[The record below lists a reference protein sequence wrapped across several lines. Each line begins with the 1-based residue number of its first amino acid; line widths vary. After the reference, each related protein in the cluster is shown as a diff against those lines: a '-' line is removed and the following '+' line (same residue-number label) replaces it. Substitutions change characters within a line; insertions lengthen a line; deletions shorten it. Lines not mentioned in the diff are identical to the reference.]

1 MSVWYPKIQLEKR
14 NGPAMYAIKKPS
26 NITPNV
32 PTHPV
37 PSTLPIDAASRST
50 SSNPW
55 AIASIPNNFL
65 ALSLA
70 LFAIASRWRKGK
82 ATISRNTLA
91 HTCGSGVFS
100 HPVRSSTGLG
110 SETTL
115 SVGPPESHA
124 STGSPHAI
132 ASTGTIP
139 KCSFAGV

>member
-1 MSVWYPKIQLEKR
+1 
-14 NGPAMYAIKKPS
+14 MYANKKPS

-37 PSTLPIDAASRST
+37 PSTLPIDTASRST
-50 SSNPW
+50 SSNPC
-55 AIASIPNNFL
+55 AIASIPNNLL

-70 LFAIASRWRKGK
+70 LSAIASRWFEGK
-82 ATISRNTLA
+82 ATISRSTLA
-91 HTCGSGVFS
+91 HTCGSGFFS
-100 HPVRSSTGLG
+100 QPVRSSTG

-115 SVGPPESHA
+115 SVGPPELHA

-139 KCSFAGV
+139 MFVRRGIKEGQCSRVS